1 MKFVIL
7 TGMSGAGKS
16 TAIKM
21 MEDIGFYCVDNLP
34 IALLEK
40 FVELSDLQQNT
51 ELQKV
56 AVGIDIRNGQAL
68 TELRDTLNRIKA
80 AGVHCEILFLDA
92 EDSVLV
98 KRYKETRRNHPLS
111 GNERVDKGIEEERK
125 QMAFLKERADYIIDT
140 SRLLTRELKTELDKI
155 FVQNQDYKNLFI
167 TVLSFG
173 FKYGIP
179 ADSDLVFDVRFLPNP
194 YYVEGLRAKTGNDE
208 EIQDYVFQFQ
218 EALPNPYYVEGLR
231 AKTGNDEE
239 IQDYVFQFQ
248 EARVFVEKLEDMLN
262 FLIPNYITEG
272 KNQLVIAVGCT
283 GGKHRSVT
291 LANELYRRLSV
302 KKEYGV
308 KIEHRDIGK
317 DALRGK

>member
-1 MKFVIL
+1 MRFVIL

-34 IALLEK
+34 IPLLEK
-40 FVELSDLQQNT
+40 FVELCGPQQNA

-56 AVGIDIRNGQAL
+56 AVGIDIRSGQAL
-68 TELRDTLNRIKA
+68 GELREVLTRVRHS
-80 AGVHCEILFLDA
+80 GVSYEILYLDA

-98 KRYKETRRNHPLS
+98 KRYKETRRNHPLAS
-111 GNERVDKGIEEERK
+111 GERVDKGIAEERRRL
-125 QMAFLKERADYIIDT
+125 AFLKQRADFIIDT
-140 SRLLTRELKTELDKI
+140 SRLLTRELKAEIDKI

-194 YYVEGLRAKTGNDE
+194 YYVEGLRAKTGNDR
-208 EIQDYVFQFQ
+208 EIQEYVLQFP
-218 EALPNPYYVEGLR
+218 EAHEFLDR
-231 AKTGNDEE
+231 
-239 IQDYVFQFQ
+239 
-248 EARVFVEKLEDMLN
+248 LEDMLK

-272 KNQLVIAVGCT
+272 KNQLVISVGCT

-291 LANELYRRLSV
+291 LANALYQRLSGQ
-302 KKEYGV
+302 KEYGL